1 MKIIITETQLE
12 MLKLLKES
20 ENNIKNYKTRLNN
33 ITNQLNTTYT
43 NINFFSIAEL
53 ITGEIEINPIYL
65 KVNELDSQ
73 NSKIYNEI
81 EQYFKSFN
89 GEDDKWS
96 KVHDVLEDLYYKN
109 SDKINI
115 LSTILID
122 LGNLVEGN
130 TETKEVFS
138 DIKSIDL
145 Y

>member
-122 LGNLVEGN
+122 LGNLVEAN